1 VLFTVSPPR
10 GHASRGLTARER
22 DIARQ
27 LMAGG
32 TSKEIGRELGISPRT
47 VEGYRA
53 RLMRKL
59 GVANQRQLVARLVA
73 DAALAS

>member
-1 VLFTVSPPR
+1 MLLPS
-10 GHASRGLTARER
+10 LTKREA

-27 LMAGG
+27 LLAGG
-32 TSKEIGRELGISPRT
+32 TSKEIGRQLGISPRT

-59 GVANQRQLVARLVA
+59 GVTNQRLLITRL
-73 DAALAS
+73 LAGAVMAP